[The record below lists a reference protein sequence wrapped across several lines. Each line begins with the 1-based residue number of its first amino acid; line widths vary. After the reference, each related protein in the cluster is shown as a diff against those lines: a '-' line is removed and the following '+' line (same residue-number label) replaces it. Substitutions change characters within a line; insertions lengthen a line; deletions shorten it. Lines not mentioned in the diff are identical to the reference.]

1 MSTIEDSLIDIL
13 VRKSGLEPEVI
24 QPNATMDEL
33 GTDSLTQAELAA
45 TVRDAFAA
53 QVTHDKAG
61 PDSTVADVCAAVRA
75 GACAAGSR

>member
-1 MSTIEDSLIDIL
+1 MSTIEDGLIDIL
-13 VRKSGLEPEVI
+13 VGKFGLEPEVI
-24 QPNATMDEL
+24 RPDATVSAL
-33 GTDSLTQAELAA
+33 GMDSLTQAGLAA

-61 PDSTVADVCAAVRA
+61 PDSTVAVVCASVRA